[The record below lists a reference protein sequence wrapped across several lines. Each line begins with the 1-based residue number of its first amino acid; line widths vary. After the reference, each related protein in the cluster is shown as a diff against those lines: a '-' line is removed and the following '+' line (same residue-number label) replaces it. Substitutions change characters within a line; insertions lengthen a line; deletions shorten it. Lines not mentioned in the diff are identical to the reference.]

1 MVGRIWER
9 LIQMSCVISLTIA
22 LPAQT
27 AKQPAS
33 GFPSYFAP
41 DRENEGFAHAQQPSD
56 GVLDALLATTEAKE
70 SAAGLQALSR
80 EKLRGLFQVVRIRLS
95 NDNEQDFLVQGS
107 GPLTGADCYWF
118 WIVRVKDGQ
127 TKALL
132 FVNGLAVT
140 ILTHTT
146 KGYRDIR
153 GDWATAAFSGMG
165 VFQYDGTAYKR
176 VRERSWANKP

>member
-1 MVGRIWER
+1 MVARIWER
-9 LIQMSCVISLTIA
+9 LIQVFCIISLSIA
-22 LPAQT
+22 LPGQT
-27 AKQPAS
+27 AKQS
-33 GFPSYFAP
+33 SSSFPNYFAP
-41 DRENEGFAHAQQPSD
+41 DRENEGFAHAQRPSD
-56 GVLDALLATTEAKE
+56 EVLDALLATNEARE
-70 SAAGLQALSR
+70 SASDLRALSR
-80 EKLRGLFQVVRIRLS
+80 EKLRGLFQVVRIKL
-95 NDNEQDFLVQGS
+95 NEEEQDFLAQGA

-127 TKALL
+127 AKVLL

-140 ILTHTT
+140 ILPHTT
-146 KGYRDIR
+146 NGYFDIR